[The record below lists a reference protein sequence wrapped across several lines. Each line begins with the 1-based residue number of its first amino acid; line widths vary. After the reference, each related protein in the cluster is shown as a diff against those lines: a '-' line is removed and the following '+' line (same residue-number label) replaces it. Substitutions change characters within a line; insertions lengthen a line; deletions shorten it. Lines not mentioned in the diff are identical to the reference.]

1 MIHKIT
7 YLFSKNV
14 SLKLESGSSKDIKLP
29 QALEKV
35 LAFKDVR
42 AQEVGVTHEEIE
54 QMNTPMGTV
63 YKQKCLRSVVF
74 SSCIGKKL
82 ILD

>member
-1 MIHKIT
+1 MVKLSIFYKILVT
-7 YLFSKNV
+7 FSINKIFLT
-14 SLKLESGSSKDIKLP
+14 LKLESGASKEIKLP

-54 QMNTPMGTV
+54 KMNTPMGMMNIIV
-63 YKQKCLRSVVF
+63 
-74 SSCIGKKL
+74 SC
-82 ILD
+82 

>member
-1 MIHKIT
+1 MQIKLVYRIVL
-7 YLFSKNV
+7 YF
-14 SLKLESGSSKDIKLP
+14 KLESGSSKEIKLP

-54 QMNTPMGTV
+54 QMNTPMGMC
-63 YKQKCLRSVVF
+63 KNA
-74 SSCIGKKL
+74 
-82 ILD
+82 

>member
-1 MIHKIT
+1 M
-7 YLFSKNV
+7 

-63 YKQKCLRSVVF
+63 
-74 SSCIGKKL
+74 
-82 ILD
+82 

>member
-1 MIHKIT
+1 MVKLSKFYKILVT
-7 YLFSKNV
+7 FSINKIFLT
-14 SLKLESGSSKDIKLP
+14 LKLESGASKEIKLP

-54 QMNTPMGTV
+54 KMNTPMGMMNIIV
-63 YKQKCLRSVVF
+63 
-74 SSCIGKKL
+74 SC
-82 ILD
+82 